1 MAKKVVTFGEKMCI
15 RDSIDAELEKNM
27 DEVLKIVVMGRA
39 CRNSANI
46 KNRQPIGNMFVK
58 APSALPEFFV
68 EIIEDELNVKKV
80 TFTAVSYTHLKK
92 NGSGE
97 KKIFSRPVRLRILSD
112 FHLRQSHL
120 PWLFVTRHNS

>member
-1 MAKKVVTFGEKMCI
+1 MANEVY
-15 RDSIDAELEKNM
+15 IDAELEKNM
-27 DEVLKIVVMGRA
+27 DEVVKIVVMGRA

-80 TFTAVSYTHLKK
+80 TFTDDVSASQATR
-92 NGSGE
+92 S
-97 KKIFSRPVRLRILSD
+97 SRSCAPSD
-112 FHLRQSHL
+112 RS
-120 PWLFVTRHNS
+120 TASS